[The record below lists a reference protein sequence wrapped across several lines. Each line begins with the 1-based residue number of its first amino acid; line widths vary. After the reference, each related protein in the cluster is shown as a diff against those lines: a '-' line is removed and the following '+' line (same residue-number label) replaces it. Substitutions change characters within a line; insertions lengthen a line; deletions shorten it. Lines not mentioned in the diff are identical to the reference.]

1 MDEHGQADYS
11 NCEQGIQ
18 VKPEKN
24 KVIIFYS
31 LHPDGTMD
39 HNSLHGAC
47 PVKKGNKWS
56 ANFWLWNKAFRAAE
70 VHPAKMKIAQLSAT
84 TPADD
89 AVMTGDARRG

>member
-1 MDEHGQADYS
+1 MPAT
-11 NCEQGIQ
+11 
-18 VKPEKN
+18 
-24 KVIIFYS
+24 VIIFYS

-70 VHPAKMKIAQLSAT
+70 LHPAKMKIAQLPAT
-84 TPADD
+84 TAFDD
-89 AVMTGDARRG
+89 AIITGDARRG